1 MKSRRWALADEDDVL
16 FARLSYLR
24 DELNYLRAERDRTPS
39 FEAFRLEDFE
49 AFAKA
54 VQVWV
59 RGS

>member
-1 MKSRRWALADEDDVL
+1 MANEDDVL